1 MEKEKSN
8 LKISIDFQRTIG
20 YIISMSENTNAQ
32 NKTMDTCVI
41 RVKLMDEIECF
52 VHFAHFKNGNLHF

>member
-8 LKISIDFQRTIG
+8 LKISIDFQRTIS

-32 NKTMDTCVI
+32 NKTRTACVI
-41 RVKLMDEIECF
+41 RVKFMDEMECF
-52 VHFAHFKNGNLHF
+52 VHFAHFESGNLHF